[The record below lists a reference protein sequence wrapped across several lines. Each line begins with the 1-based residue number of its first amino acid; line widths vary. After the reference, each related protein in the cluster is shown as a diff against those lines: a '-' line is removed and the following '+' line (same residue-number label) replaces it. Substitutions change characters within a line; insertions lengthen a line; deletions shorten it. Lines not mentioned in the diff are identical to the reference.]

1 MIELHTGINGSGKT
15 LSMVQRLSEAQA
27 RWEKHPDESRSVF
40 VSGIHDL
47 TLPCSPVPL
56 KSVQLTRAAAPILVP
71 DWDAMPYGSL
81 VIIDESQRCFPPRSS
96 ASSAPEQV
104 EWLNTH
110 RFHGFDVWLITQHP
124 KLIDHGVRALVGRH
138 QHFRRVFGGQR
149 SIVYEWDSCSDSLT
163 GTKQAV
169 KSYFAFPKNIYKFYK
184 SAEIHTKQK
193 FKLPAWILIPLIGVL
208 IGVYAVP
215 RAYAVLSHGVSGKG
229 IKLDE
234 DLPIKNEAGLVV
246 VPKLKPPLETFVQ
259 ASSAVSAPLISV
271 PLPTPASSELTM
283 ISACLASQ
291 TKCQCYSHDGIRLI
305 MTDMDCRAAAR
316 SPDGRFR
323 FDLARR

>member
-1 MIELHTGINGSGKT
+1 
-15 LSMVQRLSEAQA
+15 
-27 RWEKHPDESRSVF
+27 
-40 VSGIHDL
+40 
-47 TLPCSPVPL
+47 
-56 KSVQLTRAAAPILVP
+56 
-71 DWDAMPYGSL
+71 
-81 VIIDESQRCFPPRSS
+81 
-96 ASSAPEQV
+96 
-104 EWLNTH
+104 
-110 RFHGFDVWLITQHP
+110 
-124 KLIDHGVRALVGRH
+124 
-138 QHFRRVFGGQR
+138 
-149 SIVYEWDSCSDSLT
+149 
-163 GTKQAV
+163 
-169 KSYFAFPKNIYKFYK
+169 
-184 SAEIHTKQK
+184 
-193 FKLPAWILIPLIGVL
+193 
-208 IGVYAVP
+208 
-215 RAYAVLSHGVSGKG
+215 LSHGVSGKG